1 MFLYM
6 AKRTTAP
13 KDRVHGLRISIGYP
27 CVTGSLFLIRAVV
40 QCFIKK
46 SPHTVETV
54 EETIMVKKVV
64 STAIV
69 AVLVAAYTA
78 LSFMLCVQSIENG
91 SLLGTVLFAFLATF
105 GGYMSVALPVLH
117 WQTYK

>member
-1 MFLYM
+1 M
-6 AKRTTAP
+6 
-13 KDRVHGLRISIGYP
+13 HGLQISIGYL
-27 CVTGSLFLIRAVV
+27 CVTGPLFLIRAVV

-46 SPHTVETV
+46 SSHTVETV

-78 LSFMLCVQSIENG
+78 LSFMLCVQSIENA